1 MKCPACGHALSE
13 LTTNGITVDVCE
25 GGCGGVWFDNREL
38 DKVDESFEPA
48 DDALL
53 NVAHDPAPV
62 MDTSARRAC
71 PCCPELV
78 MMRHY
83 VSVRREIEVDECPGC
98 GGLFLDHGELA
109 AIRAQFAGQDERRDA
124 ARDYFAEMFDDEL
137 ADESAESEETLRHAR
152 KFARMFKLL
161 LPSAWLKGKQP
172 WGAY

>member
-1 MKCPACGHALSE
+1 M
-13 LTTNGITVDVCE
+13 
-25 GGCGGVWFDNREL
+25 WFDNREL

-71 PCCPELV
+71 PRCPELV
-78 MMRHY
+78 MMRHF

-109 AIRAQFAGQDERRDA
+109 AIRNQFASQEARGEA
-124 ARDYFAEMFDDEL
+124 ARDYFSEMFDERLDGRCRRQRGRRCG
-137 ADESAESEETLRHAR
+137 SARQVGPDDQASCCPA
-152 KFARMFKLL
+152 
-161 LPSAWLKGKQP
+161 PG
-172 WGAY
+172 